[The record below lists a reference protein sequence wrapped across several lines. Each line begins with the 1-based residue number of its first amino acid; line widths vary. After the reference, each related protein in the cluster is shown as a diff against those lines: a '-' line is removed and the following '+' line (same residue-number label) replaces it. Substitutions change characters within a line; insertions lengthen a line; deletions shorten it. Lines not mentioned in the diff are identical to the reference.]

1 MPAQRSGIV
10 LRCLVVVTLVSIVVN
25 GLQTDESRIEW
36 PTKDVDLQLKQ
47 LRLAPSRG
55 LISLNSKVKT
65 ASPSSNTETGSSK
78 AAEAKHKKFNGDSS
92 VSGDGEQQ
100 ETEAPASSPA
110 ATTSNKPQNAQSVL
124 SEQETSKSVESTM
137 TAIAP
142 VSNEKS
148 SGDDSQK
155 EEPRTVSALSETSP
169 NTRPTSVEPATDDL
183 GANESS
189 SNTKK
194 NKTKLAATTSTPST
208 ENSSEERPS
217 QISSGDS
224 TNSPTS
230 SSGISDPSPKRSSND
245 GYSADAV
252 GHGTGE
258 AIDVEGQDSSSMDD
272 QQRKK
277 QNHKDA
283 DTTKSKIKK
292 NDYQENNKNHDGDD
306 PISES
311 WKPPTTRVIEG
322 GAPVFEMNEINN
334 KPTDPIVQ
342 TLIPSTNSDHKD
354 DIATLASST
363 SGEIESSP
371 GKSNNGNGKDKGN
384 GNGKEK
390 SNGNGN
396 GNANGNAN
404 GKDDIATL
412 ASSTSG
418 ETESSPGKSNS
429 GKDKGNGNGKE
440 KSNGDGNGEENGTAT
455 TDLVNDSQQVRGVP
469 PSASTAA
476 LGPSQLD
483 GQIKATP
490 VLASPDAGAKSTST
504 NTPRGENS
512 MTNSPT
518 TRGSDS
524 QRTAGGPSN
533 KDSVVTKEVPEF
545 EVETSEIP
553 TSNMDATSP
562 TSVKQTSGSA
572 TISDTKD
579 TSNNEKQDKQATR
592 IEAMS
597 VQTLDAATEQGKQY
611 VRGDATFSGIVDED
625 GSSIFAEGGDGSSP
639 LIIGGKRR
647 GWQAEAQSGL
657 YATSSSFHN
666 TLRFS
671 VCAAAI
677 VSVGLLLV
685 FHFEVLNKGLG
696 RHFPPGSMW
705 TPNTWEFAMYA
716 QYIQHIAAIS
726 ALTLLKTP
734 YFLWEFTDLFSWAN
748 FLVYRAQDDST
759 ASGRRLATIILGGLV
774 GYGDRIGTSEVDLM
788 YQTISGFA
796 LVLGFFLGILSGATL
811 CNKWRE
817 HIGEKGRR
825 GVIWRC
831 LGLVPLVW
839 FSSLLPLTMAVSFE
853 VSMELKASMLE
864 SWPLVITFLVI
875 VLVICGVTG
884 VVARTLLHSTERGL
898 RRLRSRALW
907 GAFYADCKYGGRLFF
922 LLVIFQQVCMGL
934 SMGILDDSMVIL
946 VLLVTLHVM
955 FLVAVCLVKPFQDGT
970 LLVKRGTYAITI
982 VKLVNLALAFAF
994 LPMSILSLTGLYR
1007 VANTLI
1013 GLNSIVIIV
1022 WCIRHILIFGK
1033 LVIASAKVDLENRNT
1048 RDVEAAFDISPSSY
1062 QLAVKTRY

>member
-1 MPAQRSGIV
+1 MGMPAQRSGIV

-124 SEQETSKSVESTM
+124 SEQEASKSVESTM

-155 EEPRTVSALSETSP
+155 EEPRTVSALTETSP

-194 NKTKLAATTSTPST
+194 NKTKLAATTSTPPT

-283 DTTKSKIKK
+283 DTTESKIKK
-292 NDYQENNKNHDGDD
+292 NDDQENNKNHDGDD

-334 KPTDPIVQ
+334 KPTDSIVQ
-342 TLIPSTNSDHKD
+342 TLIPSSNSDRKD

-363 SGEIESSP
+363 SGETESSP
-371 GKSNNGNGKDKGN
+371 GKSNNANGKDKGN

-412 ASSTSG
+412 ASTTSG
-418 ETESSPGKSNS
+418 ETESSPGKSNNAN

-440 KSNGDGNGEENGTAT
+440 KSNGDGNGEENGTGT
-455 TDLVNDSQQVRGVP
+455 TYLLNDFQQVRGVP

-476 LGPSQLD
+476 LGPSQVD
-483 GQIKATP
+483 VQIKATP

-504 NTPRGENS
+504 NTPRGES
-512 MTNSPT
+512 SITNSPT

-639 LIIGGKRR
+639 LVIGGKKR

-685 FHFEVLNKGLG
+685 FHFEVLNKGLA

-811 CNKWRE
+811 YNKWRE

-825 GVIWRC
+825 
-831 LGLVPLVW
+831 
-839 FSSLLPLTMAVSFE
+839 VSFE

-864 SWPLVITFLVI
+864 SWPLVIAFLVI
-875 VLVICGVTG
+875 VLAICGVTG

-922 LLVIFQQVCMGL
+922 LLVIAQQVCMGL

>member
-100 ETEAPASSPA
+100 ETEEA
-110 ATTSNKPQNAQSVL
+110 
-124 SEQETSKSVESTM
+124 SKSVESTM
-137 TAIAP
+137 SAIAP

-169 NTRPTSVEPATDDL
+169 NIRPTRVEPATDDL

-277 QNHKDA
+277 QNRKDA

-292 NDYQENNKNHDGDD
+292 NDDQENNKNHDGDD

-342 TLIPSTNSDHKD
+342 TLIPSTNSDR
-354 DIATLASST
+354 
-363 SGEIESSP
+363 
-371 GKSNNGNGKDKGN
+371 
-384 GNGKEK
+384 
-390 SNGNGN
+390 
-396 GNANGNAN
+396 
-404 GKDDIATL
+404 KDDIATL

-418 ETESSPGKSNS
+418 ETESNPGKSNNGNGN
-429 GKDKGNGNGKE
+429 GKAKGNGNGNGKE

-455 TDLVNDSQQVRGVP
+455 TDLVSDSQQVRGVP

-483 GQIKATP
+483 VQIKATP

-512 MTNSPT
+512 ITNSPT

-611 VRGDATFSGIVDED
+611 VRGDAMFSGIVDED

-639 LIIGGKRR
+639 LVIGGKKR
-647 GWQAEAQSGL
+647 GWQAETQSGL

-685 FHFEVLNKGLG
+685 FHFEVLNKGLA

-748 FLVYRAQDDST
+748 FLVYRAQNDST
-759 ASGRRLATIILGGLV
+759 ASERRLATIILGGLV

-811 CNKWRE
+811 YNKWRE

-864 SWPLVITFLVI
+864 SWPLVIAFLVI
-875 VLVICGVTG
+875 ALVICGVTG

-922 LLVIFQQVCMGL
+922 LLVIVQQVCMGL